1 MEIVHTRCTQ
11 CRLCIPYCPMRA
23 IRVNPQRHRVEIDA
37 EECVECG
44 TCRRSAVCTVDA
56 LVMPQLEWPRV
67 LRQRFSNPLVT
78 HPDTNVPGR
87 GTEEM
92 KTNEV
97 TGRYKCGSAGMAVEM
112 GRPATG
118 TRFRDV
124 EKMTTAL
131 ATLRVH
137 FDPLNPVT
145 CLMTDTAT
153 GKIRRDVLNEKVLSA
168 IIGFDVG
175 EDSIPV
181 VLETIRKAAP
191 QVDTVFSV
199 CLTARLRPDGS
210 NTASALSAN
219 AGFTPSPNG
228 KTNVGLG
235 RPLAEDRP

>member
-1 MEIVHTRCTQ
+1 
-11 CRLCIPYCPMRA
+11 
-23 IRVNPQRHRVEIDA
+23 
-37 EECVECG
+37 
-44 TCRRSAVCTVDA
+44 
-56 LVMPQLEWPRV
+56 
-67 LRQRFSNPLVT
+67 
-78 HPDTNVPGR
+78 
-87 GTEEM
+87 
-92 KTNEV
+92 
-97 TGRYKCGSAGMAVEM
+97 
-112 GRPATG
+112 
-118 TRFRDV
+118 
-124 EKMTTAL
+124 
-131 ATLRVH
+131 
-137 FDPLNPVT
+137 
-145 CLMTDTAT
+145 MTDTAT

>member
-23 IRVNPQRHRVEIDA
+23 MHVNPEHNRVEVDV

-44 TCRRSAVCTVDA
+44 TCRRSGVCTVGA
-56 LVMPQLEWPRV
+56 LAMPQLEWPRL
-67 LRQRFSNPLVT
+67 LRQRFSDPLVT

-97 TGRYKCGSAGMAVEM
+97 TGRYKYGYAGMAVEM

-131 ATLRVH
+131 ALLPVH
-137 FDPLNPVT
+137 FDPQNPVT
-145 CLMTDTAT
+145 RLMTDTAT
-153 GKIRRDVLNEKVLSA
+153 GKIRSDVLNEKVLSA
-168 IIGFDVG
+168 IIGFDIA
-175 EDSIPV
+175 EDRIPA
-181 VLETIRKAAP
+181 VLDVIKKTAP

-199 CLTARLRPDGS
+199 CMTARLRPDGS
-210 NTASALSAN
+210 NAAFALAASA
-219 AGFTPSPNG
+219 GVPPSING

-235 RPLAEDRP
+235 RPLAEDGP